1 MLRNFFNRRQAGAAA
16 VERPVRISADVHT
29 VVDDRGVVVFDAR
42 GGRMFKS
49 NRIGAQIWQ
58 LLSQERPPAQV
69 AHELSRQY
77 SIDLERAYGDVERF
91 VGELRCAGLLAGGR
105 D

>member
-1 MLRNFFNRRQAGAAA
+1 MLRNFFNKRQAGAPA
-16 VERPVRISADVHT
+16 VERPVRISAGVHT

-58 LLSQERPPAQV
+58 MLSQERPPAQV
-69 AHELSRQY
+69 AHDLSRQY
-77 SIDLERAYGDVERF
+77 SIDPEWAHADVDRF
-91 VGELRCAGLLAGGR
+91 VAELRCAGLLAGGR
-105 D
+105 H